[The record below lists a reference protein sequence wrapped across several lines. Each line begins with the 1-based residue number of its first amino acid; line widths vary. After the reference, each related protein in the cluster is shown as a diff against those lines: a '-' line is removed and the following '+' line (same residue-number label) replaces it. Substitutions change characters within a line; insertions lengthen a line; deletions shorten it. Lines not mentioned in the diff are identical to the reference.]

1 MKNKNWRRIA
11 IILSLV
17 VAGIL
22 CYGVGYAMGALDTAK
37 FVVSSA
43 EAFMEY
49 QEIVIGKADLMEF
62 FIKLKG
68 GTI

>member
-17 VAGIL
+17 VAGII

-37 FVVSSA
+37 FIVSAA
-43 EAFMEY
+43 EGFMEY
-49 QEIVIGKADLMEF
+49 QEIVIGKADLMEY

-68 GTI
+68 GM